1 MDEFRFKKFLVVTF
15 LITGVLGYTVWLAY
29 NGNAPALAVLMVLTH
44 GLTFLMG
51 HLLNQRS
58 VERTMVVNS
67 RQDREMIQG
76 VTEGVRAL
84 THINR
89 SLAQTA
95 NHRFEQPRQPAV
107 DDYVIDVSPDV
118 AGLLDEAI

>member
-1 MDEFRFKKFLVVTF
+1 MDKFRLTRFLVVTI
-15 LITGVLGYTVWLAY
+15 LVTGSLGYTIWLAY
-29 NGNAPALAVLMVLTH
+29 NGNGPALAVLMVLTH
-44 GLTFLMG
+44 GFTFFMG

-67 RQDREMIQG
+67 RQDREMMQT

-84 THINR
+84 SLVNK

-95 NHRFEQPRQPAV
+95 NQRVEPRSPMV
-107 DDYVIDVSPDV
+107 DDYMIDVSPDV
-118 AGLLDEAI
+118 AGLLDETI